1 MKKKIITVV
10 GAGTGTVSGSAVKA
24 VTKRRGLKFY
34 LDIYR
39 KILIQ
44 DLKSKMSYR
53 ADFVISNIGM
63 IVSNLVGFVT
73 FAILFKNFPSI
84 NGWTMYEML
93 FLYGFSLIALTPVQC
108 FFDNNW
114 NLRYAVKT
122 GDFIKYCFRPINIFF
137 YYISEVFDVKG
148 LGQLTFGIGTL
159 VFAWRH
165 LGIPVTPIII
175 AQTVLFLFAASLFM
189 IAIMNFAA
197 ATCFWIQ
204 NSGYIMVIMFRFKDF
219 AKYPAS
225 IFNSVF
231 RIVFTFVIPI
241 AFIAYYPSLVILRP
255 NEIPL
260 LSWLSPLIGLLFFYL
275 SYRFWL
281 LGAQK
286 YDGTGS

>member
-1 MKKKIITVV
+1 MMEKIIN
-10 GAGTGTVSGSAVKA
+10 GAGVNTGIGSAVKT
-24 VTKRRGLKFY
+24 VSKRRGLKFY

-39 KILIQ
+39 KILVQ

-73 FAILFKNFPSI
+73 FYILFQNFPSI

-93 FLYGFSLIALTPVQC
+93 FLYGFSLVALTPVQC

-148 LGQLTFGIGTL
+148 LGQLAFGVGTL
-159 VFAWRH
+159 VYAWKN
-165 LGIPVTPIII
+165 LAIPVTPVII
-175 AQTVLFLFAASLFM
+175 AQTVLFLLAASLFM

-241 AFIAYYPSLVILRP
+241 AFIAYYPSLVVLRP
-255 NEIPL
+255 ASVPL

-281 LGAQK
+281 LGARK

>member
-1 MKKKIITVV
+1 MSLNNVN
-10 GAGTGTVSGSAVKA
+10 GSKA
-24 VTKRRGLKFY
+24 VAQTKKRGLKFY

-39 KILIQ
+39 KILLQ

-53 ADFVISNIGM
+53 VDFVISNIGM

-73 FAILFKNFPSI
+73 FYILFQNFPSI

-114 NLRYAVKT
+114 NLRYVVKT

-148 LGQLTFGIGTL
+148 LGQLVFGTGTL
-159 VFAWRH
+159 VYAWRH
-165 LGIPVTPIII
+165 LAIPVTAATI
-175 AQTVLFLFAASLFM
+175 AQTVLFLIAASLFM

-225 IFNSVF
+225 IFNKVF
-231 RIVFTFVIPI
+231 NLIFTFVIPI
-241 AFIAYYPSLVILRP
+241 AFIAYYPALVVLRP
-255 NEIPL
+255 DSVPL
-260 LSWLSPLIGLLFFYL
+260 LSWLSPLIGLAFFYL

-281 LGAQK
+281 LGARK

>member
-1 MKKKIITVV
+1 MKTV
-10 GAGTGTVSGSAVKA
+10 A
-24 VTKRRGLKFY
+24 KRRGLKFY

-53 ADFVISNIGM
+53 ADFIISNIGM

-73 FAILFKNFPSI
+73 FYILFQNFPSI

-93 FLYGFSLIALTPVQC
+93 FLYGFSLVALTPVQC

-114 NLRYAVKT
+114 NLRYAVKN

-148 LGQLTFGIGTL
+148 LGQLCFGVGTL
-159 VFAWRH
+159 VYAWKH
-165 LGIPVTPIII
+165 LTIPVNPVII

-241 AFIAYYPSLVILRP
+241 AFIAYYPSLVVLRP
-255 NEIPL
+255 NEIPV

-281 LGAQK
+281 LGARK

>member
-1 MKKKIITVV
+1 MKEKIIN
-10 GAGTGTVSGSAVKA
+10 GAGAAPVVK
-24 VTKRRGLKFY
+24 TSPKKRGLKFY
-34 LDIYR
+34 LDIYG

-73 FAILFKNFPSI
+73 FYILFQNFPSI

-93 FLYGFSLIALTPVQC
+93 FLYGFSLVALTPVQC

-148 LGQLTFGIGTL
+148 LGQLAFGVGTL
-159 VFAWRH
+159 VYAWRH
-165 LGIPVTPIII
+165 LAIPVTAASIT
-175 AQTVLFLFAASLFM
+175 QTVLFLIAASLFM

-241 AFIAYYPSLVILRP
+241 AFIAYYPALVVLRP
-255 NEIPL
+255 ASVPL
-260 LSWLSPLIGLLFFYL
+260 LSWLSPIIGLIFFYL

-281 LGAQK
+281 LGARK

>member
-1 MKKKIITVV
+1 MKEKMIYAA
-10 GAGTGTVSGSAVKA
+10 GAGSIVKT

-53 ADFVISNIGM
+53 ADFIISNIGM

-73 FAILFKNFPSI
+73 FYILFQNFPSI

-93 FLYGFSLIALTPVQC
+93 FLYGFSLVALTPVQC

-159 VFAWRH
+159 VYAWKH
-165 LGIPVTPIII
+165 LAIPVTPVII

-225 IFNSVF
+225 IFNSFF
-231 RIVFTFVIPI
+231 RIIFTFVIPI
-241 AFIAYYPSLVILRP
+241 AFIAYYPSLVVLRP
-255 NEIPL
+255 SEIPL

-281 LGAQK
+281 LGARK

>member
-1 MKKKIITVV
+1 MKDKMIN
-10 GAGTGTVSGSAVKA
+10 GAGVALAVKA
-24 VTKRRGLKFY
+24 VAKRRGLKFY

-73 FAILFKNFPSI
+73 FYILFQNFPSI

-114 NLRYAVKT
+114 NLRYVVKT

-148 LGQLTFGIGTL
+148 LGQLVFGIGTL
-159 VFAWRH
+159 VYAWRH
-165 LGIPVTPIII
+165 LAIPVTGVII

-189 IAIMNFAA
+189 ISIMNFAA

-241 AFIAYYPSLVILRP
+241 AFIAYYPSLVVLRP
-255 NEIPL
+255 NEIPV
-260 LSWLSPLIGLLFFYL
+260 LSWLSPIIGLLFFYL

-281 LGAQK
+281 LGARK

>member
-1 MKKKIITVV
+1 MKVNNINETAARTLVKK
-10 GAGTGTVSGSAVKA
+10 
-24 VTKRRGLKFY
+24 RGLKFY
-34 LDIYR
+34 LSIYR

-73 FAILFKNFPSI
+73 FYILFQNFPSI
-84 NGWTMYEML
+84 NGWTVYEML
-93 FLYGFSLIALTPVQC
+93 FLYGFSLVALTPVQC

-114 NLRYAVKT
+114 NLRYVVKT

-148 LGQLTFGIGTL
+148 LGQLAFGGGTL
-159 VFAWRH
+159 VYAWRH
-165 LGIPVTPIII
+165 LGIPVTASTV

-225 IFNSVF
+225 IFNSIF

-241 AFIAYYPSLVILRP
+241 AFIAYYPSLVVLRP
-255 NEIPL
+255 NTVPL
-260 LSWLSPLIGLLFFYL
+260 LSWLSPLIGLIFFYL

-281 LGAQK
+281 LGARK

>member
-1 MKKKIITVV
+1 MSLNNVNE
-10 GAGTGTVSGSAVKA
+10 SRAVA
-24 VTKRRGLKFY
+24 QTKRRGLKFY

-39 KILIQ
+39 KILLQ

-73 FAILFKNFPSI
+73 FYILFQNFPSI

-93 FLYGFSLIALTPVQC
+93 FLYGFALVALTPVQC

-148 LGQLTFGIGTL
+148 LGQLAFGVGTL
-159 VFAWRH
+159 VYAWRH
-165 LGIPVTPIII
+165 LAIPVTAATI
-175 AQTVLFLFAASLFM
+175 AQTVLFLIAASLFM

-225 IFNSVF
+225 IFNTVF
-231 RIVFTFVIPI
+231 RIIFTFVIPI
-241 AFIAYYPSLVILRP
+241 AFIAYYPALVVLRP
-255 NEIPL
+255 ASVPL
-260 LSWLSPLIGLLFFYL
+260 LSWLSPLIGLVFFYL

-281 LGAQK
+281 LGARK

>member
-1 MKKKIITVV
+1 MKEKMISAA
-10 GAGTGTVSGSAVKA
+10 GAGSVVKA
-24 VTKRRGLKFY
+24 VAKRRGLKFY

-73 FAILFKNFPSI
+73 FYILFQNFPSI

-114 NLRYAVKT
+114 NLRYAMKN

-137 YYISEVFDVKG
+137 YYVSEVFDVKG
-148 LGQLTFGIGTL
+148 LGQLAFGVGTL
-159 VFAWRH
+159 FYAWRH
-165 LGIPVTPIII
+165 LAIPVTPVIIV
-175 AQTVLFLFAASLFM
+175 QTVLFLFAASLFM

-255 NEIPL
+255 ENIPL

-281 LGAQK
+281 LGARK

>member
-1 MKKKIITVV
+1 MTL
-10 GAGTGTVSGSAVKA
+10 TGK
-24 VTKRRGLKFY
+24 RGLKFY

-39 KILIQ
+39 KILLQ

-73 FAILFKNFPSI
+73 FYILFQNFPSI

-93 FLYGFSLIALTPVQC
+93 FLYGFSLVALTPVQC

-148 LGQLTFGIGTL
+148 LGQLCFGVGTL
-159 VFAWRH
+159 AFAWRH
-165 LGIPVTPIII
+165 LAIPVTVVTI
-175 AQTVLFLFAASLFM
+175 AQTLLFLLAASLFM

-241 AFIAYYPSLVILRP
+241 AFIAYYPSLVVLRP
-255 NEIPL
+255 ENIPL
-260 LSWLSPLIGLLFFYL
+260 LSWLSPLIGLAFFYL

-281 LGAQK
+281 LGARK

>member
-1 MKKKIITVV
+1 MKKKMITVV

-53 ADFVISNIGM
+53 ADFIISNIGM

-148 LGQLTFGIGTL
+148 LGQLAFGVGTL
-159 VFAWRH
+159 VYAWKH
-165 LGIPVTPIII
+165 LAIPVTPIII

>member
-1 MKKKIITVV
+1 MSLNNVNE
-10 GAGTGTVSGSAVKA
+10 SRAVA
-24 VTKRRGLKFY
+24 QTKRRGLKFY
-34 LDIYR
+34 FEIYR
-39 KILIQ
+39 KILLQ

-73 FAILFKNFPSI
+73 FYILFQNFPSI

-93 FLYGFSLIALTPVQC
+93 FLYGFSLVALTPVQC

-148 LGQLTFGIGTL
+148 LGQLAFGLGTL
-159 VFAWRH
+159 IFAWRH
-165 LGIPVTPIII
+165 LAIPVTPVIIV
-175 AQTVLFLFAASLFM
+175 QTVLFLIAASLFM

-241 AFIAYYPSLVILRP
+241 AFIAYYPALVVLRP
-255 NEIPL
+255 DSVPL
-260 LSWLSPLIGLLFFYL
+260 LSWLSPLIGLAFFYL
-275 SYRFWL
+275 SYMFWV
-281 LGAQK
+281 LGARK

>member
-1 MKKKIITVV
+1 MSLNNVN
-10 GAGTGTVSGSAVKA
+10 GGKA
-24 VTKRRGLKFY
+24 VAQTKRRGLKFY

-73 FAILFKNFPSI
+73 FYILFQNFPSI

-114 NLRYAVKT
+114 NLRYVVKT

-148 LGQLTFGIGTL
+148 LGQLAFGLGTL
-159 VFAWRH
+159 VYAWRH
-165 LGIPVTPIII
+165 LAIPVTAATI
-175 AQTVLFLFAASLFM
+175 AQTVLFLIAASLFM

-225 IFNSVF
+225 IFNKVF
-231 RIVFTFVIPI
+231 KMIFTFVIPI
-241 AFIAYYPSLVILRP
+241 AFIAYYPALVVLRP
-255 NEIPL
+255 ASVPL

-281 LGAQK
+281 LGARK

>member
-1 MKKKIITVV
+1 MTLNNLSITL
-10 GAGTGTVSGSAVKA
+10 A
-24 VTKRRGLKFY
+24 KRRGLKFY

-39 KILIQ
+39 KILLQ

-73 FAILFKNFPSI
+73 FYILFQNFPSI

-93 FLYGFSLIALTPVQC
+93 FLYGFSLVALTPVQC

-148 LGQLTFGIGTL
+148 LGQLAFGLGTL
-159 VFAWRH
+159 IYAWSH
-165 LGIPVTPIII
+165 LAIPVTVATV
-175 AQTVLFLFAASLFM
+175 AQTLLFLFAASLFM

-241 AFIAYYPSLVILRP
+241 AFIAYYPSLVVLRP
-255 NEIPL
+255 NSVPL
-260 LSWLSPLIGLLFFYL
+260 LSWLSPVIGLIFFYL

-281 LGAQK
+281 LGARK

>member
-1 MKKKIITVV
+1 MTLNNLSITV
-10 GAGTGTVSGSAVKA
+10 A
-24 VTKRRGLKFY
+24 KRRGLRFY

-39 KILIQ
+39 KILLQ

-73 FAILFKNFPSI
+73 FYILFQNFPSI

-93 FLYGFSLIALTPVQC
+93 FLYGFSLVALTPVQC

-148 LGQLTFGIGTL
+148 LGQLAFGLGTL
-159 VFAWRH
+159 IYAWSH
-165 LGIPVTPIII
+165 LALPVTVATV
-175 AQTVLFLFAASLFM
+175 AQTLLFLFAASLFM

-241 AFIAYYPSLVILRP
+241 AFIAYYPSLVVLRP
-255 NEIPL
+255 NSVPL
-260 LSWLSPLIGLLFFYL
+260 LSWLSPVIGLIFFYL

-281 LGAQK
+281 LGARK

>member
-1 MKKKIITVV
+1 MVLNNINGAAVITQ
-10 GAGTGTVSGSAVKA
+10 S
-24 VTKRRGLKFY
+24 KRRGLKFY

-73 FAILFKNFPSI
+73 FHILFQNFPSI

-93 FLYGFSLIALTPVQC
+93 FLYGFSLVALTPVQC

-148 LGQLTFGIGTL
+148 LGQLAFGVGTL
-159 VFAWRH
+159 VYAWRH
-165 LGIPVTPIII
+165 LVIPVTALTI
-175 AQTVLFLFAASLFM
+175 AQTVLFLIAASLFM
-189 IAIMNFAA
+189 ISIMNFAA

-231 RIVFTFVIPI
+231 RIIFTFVIPI
-241 AFIAYYPSLVILRP
+241 AFIAYYPSLVVLRP
-255 NEIPL
+255 NNIPL

-275 SYRFWL
+275 SYKFWL
-281 LGAQK
+281 LGARK

>member
-1 MKKKIITVV
+1 MSLNNVN
-10 GAGTGTVSGSAVKA
+10 GSKA
-24 VTKRRGLKFY
+24 VAQTKRRGLKFY

-39 KILIQ
+39 KILLQ

-73 FAILFKNFPSI
+73 FYILFQNFPSI

-114 NLRYAVKT
+114 NLRYVVKT

-148 LGQLTFGIGTL
+148 LGQLVFGTGTL
-159 VFAWRH
+159 VYAWRY
-165 LGIPVTPIII
+165 LAIPVTAATI
-175 AQTVLFLFAASLFM
+175 AQTVLFLIAASLFM

-225 IFNSVF
+225 IFNKVF
-231 RIVFTFVIPI
+231 NLIFTFVIPI
-241 AFIAYYPSLVILRP
+241 AFIAYYPALVVLRP
-255 NEIPL
+255 DSVPL
-260 LSWLSPLIGLLFFYL
+260 LSWLSPLIGLAFFYL

-281 LGAQK
+281 LGARK

>member
-1 MKKKIITVV
+1 MSLNNVN
-10 GAGTGTVSGSAVKA
+10 GSKA
-24 VTKRRGLKFY
+24 VAQTKRRGLKFY

-39 KILIQ
+39 KILLQ

-73 FAILFKNFPSI
+73 FYILFQNFPSI

-148 LGQLTFGIGTL
+148 LGQLVFGLGTL
-159 VFAWRH
+159 VYAWRH
-165 LGIPVTPIII
+165 LEIPVTAATI
-175 AQTVLFLFAASLFM
+175 AQTVLFLIAASLFM

-241 AFIAYYPSLVILRP
+241 AFIAYYPALVVLRP
-255 NEIPL
+255 ASVPL

-281 LGAQK
+281 LGARK